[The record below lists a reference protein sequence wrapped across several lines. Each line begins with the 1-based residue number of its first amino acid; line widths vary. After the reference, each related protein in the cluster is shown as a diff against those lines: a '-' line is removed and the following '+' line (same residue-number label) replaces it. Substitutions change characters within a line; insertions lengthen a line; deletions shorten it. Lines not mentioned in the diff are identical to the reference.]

1 MQIQKK
7 SLYKPKHLEN
17 LSKDI
22 KEKIEK
28 KKLKK
33 KKKII
38 RFLLK
43 K

>member
-28 KKLKK
+28 KKLSFFQ
-33 KKKII
+33 KII